1 MGRNMQSPEN
11 ETVFIS
17 KMEGRSVWLTG
28 QEGPD
33 EIIPGLSSQ

>member
-1 MGRNMQSPEN
+1 MQRPED

-17 KMEGRSVWLTG
+17 KMESRSMWLTG

-33 EIIPGLSSQ
+33 EIISGLSRQ